1 MPVYQSPDHR
11 QPTEQASM
19 PISANAPLSSVPA
32 VAKAM
37 QIAGVEGAG
46 LGHDTD
52 GNDVLIVY
60 LRNAEAESRLP
71 NQIDGLRIQAEITG
85 PITAR

>member
-1 MPVYQSPDHR
+1 MPAYQSPDHR
-11 QPTEQASM
+11 PPAEQASM
-19 PISANAPLSSVPA
+19 PMSADASATSVPA

-60 LRNAEAESRLP
+60 LRDAAAKSRMP
-71 NQIDGLRIQAEITG
+71 SQIDGLRVEAEITG